1 MPWLEGRG
9 GENFEMETSKT
20 SKYFPF
26 FLLFSRP
33 PCDLFC
39 TISPFL
45 FFPPRNFPSSS
56 SFYYGS
62 HFHVWNKR
70 ESKKSKRGK
79 RACVCV
85 WWREKRKHLSPA
97 DIQETAAAA
106 ALLPFLPNPLLQHS
120 FFFSIYSPPT
130 SISHP
135 PPFFCS
141 DKNQFHSLLNLHF
154 LFLSFFLFPPPPPS
168 LFSSF

>member
-1 MPWLEGRG
+1 MTCSAQYP
-9 GENFEMETSKT
+9 
-20 SKYFPF
+20 PF
-26 FLLFSRP
+26 SS
-33 PCDLFC
+33 
-39 TISPFL
+39 SPL
-45 FFPPRNFPSSS
+45 VIFPPPPPFTTAVI
-56 SFYYGS
+56 FTCEI
-62 HFHVWNKR
+62 K
-70 ESKKSKRGK
+70 EKAKSRKEGK
-79 RACVCV
+79 EGVCVCV
-85 WWREKRKHLSPA
+85 WWREKRKHLSSA

>member
-1 MPWLEGRG
+1 MTCSAQYP
-9 GENFEMETSKT
+9 
-20 SKYFPF
+20 PF
-26 FLLFSRP
+26 SS
-33 PCDLFC
+33 
-39 TISPFL
+39 SPL
-45 FFPPRNFPSSS
+45 VIFPPPPPFTTAVI
-56 SFYYGS
+56 FTCEI
-62 HFHVWNKR
+62 K
-70 ESKKSKRGK
+70 EKAKSRKEGK
-79 RACVCV
+79 ERVCV
-85 WWREKRKHLSPA
+85 WWGKKRKHLSPA